1 MDNKIEE
8 QKEKDLIAGRIID
21 EFRKHSSNIEDWHKI
36 AASKI
41 HSQWKEYFTKQGYQ
55 TAMEDKLN
63 EFKTQLISKIQDNM
77 QQEKYVLSQSKG
89 YGINDIRQCRMIV
102 NCSNNIIDIINTL
115 PTPPIQKPTN
125 QIK

>member
-63 EFKTQLISKIQDNM
+63 EF
-77 QQEKYVLSQSKG
+77 
-89 YGINDIRQCRMIV
+89 
-102 NCSNNIIDIINTL
+102 
-115 PTPPIQKPTN
+115 PTPPIQKPKLAPSVNTQTGTIFKTN
-125 QIK
+125 